1 MREIYV
7 SEFDRV
13 LSYLPGDKVA
23 ADHTEH
29 SRARDTQQ
37 PADSVRLERSE
48 LPKAL
53 DSILFSIISRSH
65 ISLSGRHGDAIR

>member
-37 PADSVRLERSE
+37 PADSV
-48 LPKAL
+48 
-53 DSILFSIISRSH
+53 
-65 ISLSGRHGDAIR
+65 